1 MIGVRDY
8 LIIIW
13 KKKIEKQNRDV
24 IKKYIIKL
32 KKKTG
37 VTTWSSEF
45 IGVQKW
51 WERKM
56 KEKKMNKLLIILS
69 LLNIYK
75 AESRY
80 FYFIKIHMFQKL
92 ERLMF

>member
-37 VTTWSSEF
+37 VTT
-45 IGVQKW
+45 
-51 WERKM
+51 
-56 KEKKMNKLLIILS
+56 
-69 LLNIYK
+69 
-75 AESRY
+75 
-80 FYFIKIHMFQKL
+80 
-92 ERLMF
+92 